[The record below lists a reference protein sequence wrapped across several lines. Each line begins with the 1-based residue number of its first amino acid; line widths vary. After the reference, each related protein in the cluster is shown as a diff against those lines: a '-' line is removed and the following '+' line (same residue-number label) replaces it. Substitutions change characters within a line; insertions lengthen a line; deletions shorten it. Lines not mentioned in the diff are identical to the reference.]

1 MWWYKILSTCVTHK
15 YIYIQTFT
23 GKIEAHVPSPN
34 LIDYNSQVLN
44 QFSQIPKL
52 YHTAEFE
59 CFEAAARENIEREIC
74 TLREH
79 LLTGQHE

>member
-1 MWWYKILSTCVTHK
+1 M
-15 YIYIQTFT
+15 
-23 GKIEAHVPSPN
+23 
-34 LIDYNSQVLN
+34 QVLN

-52 YHTAEFE
+52 FHTEEFE

-79 LLTGQHE
+79 LLTGRAD

>member
-1 MWWYKILSTCVTHK
+1 MAASREEYD
-15 YIYIQTFT
+15 
-23 GKIEAHVPSPN
+23 AHAKLVRAEYAN
-34 LIDYNSQVLN
+34 MTNNNYVELRIKVLN
-44 QFSQIPKL
+44 QFAAIPKL
-52 YHTAEFE
+52 YHTEEFS